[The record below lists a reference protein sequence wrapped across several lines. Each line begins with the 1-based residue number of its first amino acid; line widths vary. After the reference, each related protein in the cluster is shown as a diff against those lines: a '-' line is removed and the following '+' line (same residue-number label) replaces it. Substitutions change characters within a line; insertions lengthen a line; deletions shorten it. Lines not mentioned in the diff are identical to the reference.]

1 MSARRTR
8 RQGSPTSPITIVPGL
23 HPGKQVF
30 ELAEH
35 VSCRALLDRELAYDF
50 VQRGTP
56 WARRGNFIH
65 PVKLQNIVED
75 MSGGLPSAAEQPRRA
90 LISQAL

>member
-8 RQGSPTSPITIVPGL
+8 RKGSPTPTIIVIIG
-23 HPGKQVF
+23 HPSDQVC

-35 VSCRALLDRELAYDF
+35 APRHALLDRELAYDF